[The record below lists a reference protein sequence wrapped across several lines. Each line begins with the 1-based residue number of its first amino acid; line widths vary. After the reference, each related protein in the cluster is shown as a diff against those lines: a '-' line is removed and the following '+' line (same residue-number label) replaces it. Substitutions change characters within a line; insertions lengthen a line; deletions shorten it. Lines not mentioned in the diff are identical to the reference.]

1 MPELVTSGV
10 MRDLEL
16 IKQGSYSQVSGDVLK
31 HVLYDT
37 LLFTATTA
45 RATTTF
51 FSQQIGQAYGA
62 AGVKGKTE
70 TNLQDSGKLPAGQG
84 FLIKGISFALRANMV
99 GTELD
104 TTEIFSDFVTLM
116 QNSTFEIRIAGR
128 EFDFQFPGT
137 KFLPPVYLGARAT
150 IVDATDR
157 PFRAGEL
164 MGNGHIKLE
173 TPIIIGELVSFNVT
187 QITGNAVAAVQT
199 LINAASDGLA
209 TQNAELQIRLD
220 GTLVRSK

>member
-1 MPELVTSGV
+1 MAELVTSGV

-37 LLFTATTA
+37 LRFTATTA
-45 RATTTF
+45 RPTSTF
-51 FSQQIGQAYGA
+51 FSQQIGQAYGD
-62 AGVKGKTE
+62 GVKGKTE

-84 FLIKGISFALRANMV
+84 FMIKAISFALRANMV

-104 TTEIFSDFVTLM
+104 TNEIFSDFTTLM

-137 KFLPPVYLGARAT
+137 KFFPSVYLGARAT

-187 QITGNAVAAVQT
+187 QITGNADSSVQT

-209 TQNAELQIRLD
+209 TQEAELQIRLD

>member
-1 MPELVTSGV
+1 MPEVVTSGV

-37 LLFTATTA
+37 LRFAAATV

-51 FSQQIGQAYGA
+51 FSQQIGQAYGD
-62 AGVKGKTE
+62 GVKSKVE

-84 FLIKGISFALRANMV
+84 FLIKGISFALRANML

-104 TTEIFSDFVTLM
+104 TNEIFSDFTTLI

-137 KFLPPVYLGARAT
+137 KFLPSIFLGARAT
-150 IVDATDR
+150 VVDATDET
-157 PFRAGEL
+157 FRVGQI
-164 MGNGHIKLE
+164 MGNGHLKLE
-173 TPIIIGELVSFNVT
+173 TPIIIGEMVSFNVT
-187 QITGNAVAAVQT
+187 QITGNADTSVQT
-199 LINAASDGLA
+199 ILNNASNRLA
-209 TQNAELQIRLD
+209 TQEAELQIRLD

>member
-1 MPELVTSGV
+1 MPEVVTSGV

-37 LLFTATTA
+37 QRFASSV

-51 FSQQIGQAYGA
+51 FSQQIGQAYGD
-62 AGVKGKTE
+62 GVKSKTE

-84 FLIKGISFALRANMV
+84 FLIKGISYAFRANML

-104 TTEIFSDFVTLM
+104 TNEIFSDFVSLM
-116 QNSTFEIRIAGR
+116 QNSIFEIRIAGR

-137 KFLPPVYLGARAT
+137 KFFPPVYLGARAT
-150 IVDATDR
+150 IVTATDR
-157 PFRAGEL
+157 VFRAGDY
-164 MGNGHIKLE
+164 MASGNLKLE
-173 TPIIIGELVSFNVT
+173 TPIIIGEMVSFNVT
-187 QITGNAVAAVQT
+187 QITGNADASVQT
-199 LINAASDGLA
+199 IINNASGRLA
-209 TQNAELQIRLD
+209 TQEAELQIRLD